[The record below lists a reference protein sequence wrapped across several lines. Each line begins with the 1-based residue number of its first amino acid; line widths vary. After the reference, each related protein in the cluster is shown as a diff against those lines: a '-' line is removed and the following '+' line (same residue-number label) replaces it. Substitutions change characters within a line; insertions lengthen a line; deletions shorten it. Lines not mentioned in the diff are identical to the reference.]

1 MGAWAASRKS
11 TYLQIRQYGQLWAES
26 LLSQHSLTLYYVAKL
41 RWAMVQLLI
50 RSSCVCLSR
59 PVIRTLRPVRRIY
72 LRANGEWSAFCANL
86 PRDQVAFPVNRTRPL
101 LLESETFS
109 LSRSSGDW
117 ATHVHAPYARS
128 GVSKGVPVCRTA
140 QRAVRGGAPRP
151 PACALLAARY
161 TTRCMMIIKKE
172 LRGACLLV
180 PYPVLI
186 PREWHRYGSCAFH
199 HVFHTM

>member
-109 LSRSSGDW
+109 LSRRRSSGPTS
-117 ATHVHAPYARS
+117 THRTHAAACQKVCPCAGPHSARS
-128 GVSKGVPVCRTA
+128 AAGRRGRRLARSWPLGIR
-140 QRAVRGGAPRP
+140 RAA
-151 PACALLAARY
+151 
-161 TTRCMMIIKKE
+161 
-172 LRGACLLV
+172 
-180 PYPVLI
+180 
-186 PREWHRYGSCAFH
+186 WW
-199 HVFHTM
+199 